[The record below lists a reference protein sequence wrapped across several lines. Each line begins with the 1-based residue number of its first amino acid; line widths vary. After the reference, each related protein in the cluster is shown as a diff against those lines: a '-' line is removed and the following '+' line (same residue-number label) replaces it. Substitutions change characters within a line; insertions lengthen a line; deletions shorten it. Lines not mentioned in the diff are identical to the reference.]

1 MRMFRHFPKRRDIPG
16 ILFVLL
22 VVAGLLF
29 LNLKY
34 PDRKAATNFGPE
46 WQCSGSGRSPDF
58 CMKKPAADPANKQ
71 RRQIKT

>member
-22 VVAGLLF
+22 LVAGLIY

-34 PDRKAATNFGPE
+34 PNWHASSGFGPE
-46 WQCSGSGRSPDF
+46 WQCTSTSGRPSF
-58 CMKKPAADPANKQ
+58 CIKRPVTEPAKQ
-71 RRQIKT
+71 E